1 MTEEEKRKAVEDY
14 LDKQLDDNDGDNYG
28 DDSEMEELEE
38 RSPMIG
44 SIAQKLKESNAARKV
59 KFCDLRVVFEPNK

>member
-14 LDKQLDDNDGDNYG
+14 LDKELDDNDDDTYG

-44 SIAQKLKESNAARKV
+44 SIAKKLKESKAARKV
-59 KFCDLRVVFEPNK
+59 KFGDLSVVFEPNK